1 MMQDAVISPG
11 PPPLTLSAADGAIDL
26 IDFMAAAVRGVD
38 TIDVTPAMRESW
50 RSYLA
55 QYYPMLPPP
64 DRMWFA
70 NASFMLAQIHQGW
83 AQLSE
88 QQRTATVQAWST
100 ILPAILQFAAP
111 VLGQGAAA
119 QPGMMPGAMPGMPA
133 AAPQAYP
140 AQPQAYPA
148 AAPGYAP
155 QPQADDW
162 SNKSAA
168 ELVEIMNAEAQKRVA
183 EASKLGP
190 EAAAEQQA
198 FNEQM
203 ALTTLTNMASMRN
216 QALMAVANNFKA

>member
-11 PPPLTLSAADGAIDL
+11 PPPLTISAADGAIDL

-50 RSYLA
+50 RAYLA

-70 NASFMLAQIHQGW
+70 NASLMLTQIHQGW

-88 QQRTATVQAWST
+88 QQRTATVQAWSM

-119 QPGMMPGAMPGMPA
+119 QPGMMMPGMPA

-140 AQPQAYPA
+140 A
-148 AAPGYAP
+148 AAPAYAP
-155 QPQADDW
+155 QAQGDDW
-162 SNKSAA
+162 SGKSAA
-168 ELVEIMNAEAQKRVA
+168 ELVQIMNAEADKRVA
-183 EASKLGP
+183 EAAKRSP

-198 FNEQM
+198 FNEQL
-203 ALTTLTNMASMRN
+203 ALTMLTNMASMRN
-216 QALMAVANNFKA
+216 QALMAVANNFRA

>member
-50 RSYLA
+50 RAYLA

-88 QQRTATVQAWST
+88 QQRTATVQAWSM

-119 QPGMMPGAMPGMPA
+119 QPGMMMPGMPRRRRRRTRRRRRRTRRQRLRTRLSLRATTGA
-133 AAPQAYP
+133 ASRRRS
-140 AQPQAYPA
+140 
-148 AAPGYAP
+148 
-155 QPQADDW
+155 W
-162 SNKSAA
+162 SRS
-168 ELVEIMNAEAQKRVA
+168 
-183 EASKLGP
+183 
-190 EAAAEQQA
+190 
-198 FNEQM
+198 
-203 ALTTLTNMASMRN
+203 
-216 QALMAVANNFKA
+216 